1 MPIFN
6 PPYFEIDKSETKRYA
21 GLKKSEFKEE
31 IINEACELAR
41 LIINPTGIW
50 NMYDYDNKTQTIETE
65 PKFSLQGSSIE
76 KHLKECEKVILLAAT
91 LGIEVEEKITS
102 LFEEG
107 KYGLSII
114 LDAAATAAIEQ
125 SADLMEKAI
134 GDQVN
139 RMGYKMKWR
148 FSPGYGDW
156 PIQQQPAQ
164 HQAAQQSVQS
174 SAYEQPVQHQV
185 AKQIAQPLA
194 QEQQPAQQPV
204 QHQAAQEQRAQPSAQ
219 LPASQPAE
227 FPPAAQ
233 SSPQADPYE
242 QPPWDEVPYDEMP
255 YEPVPYEE
263 FDAGY
268 GQADMAPDITT
279 NASPAAP
286 NLTPD
291 GTVAENPADV
301 EAMLQAGFG
310 GGVIFSETE

>member
-50 NMYDYDNKTQTIETE
+50 NMYDYDNKAQTIETE

-156 PIQQQPAQ
+156 PIQQQPEMIKHSHGDAIGIHLTESMMLEPRKSITAVIGLYKLKDNCQ
-164 HQAAQQSVQS
+164 NNNNAEMTHNCESCNRLDC
-174 SAYEQPVQHQV
+174 SA
-185 AKQIAQPLA
+185 
-194 QEQQPAQQPV
+194 
-204 QHQAAQEQRAQPSAQ
+204 RR
-219 LPASQPAE
+219 
-227 FPPAAQ
+227 
-233 SSPQADPYE
+233 
-242 QPPWDEVPYDEMP
+242 
-255 YEPVPYEE
+255 
-263 FDAGY
+263 
-268 GQADMAPDITT
+268 
-279 NASPAAP
+279 
-286 NLTPD
+286 
-291 GTVAENPADV
+291 
-301 EAMLQAGFG
+301 
-310 GGVIFSETE
+310 